1 MANRHK
7 PRPVSLTAVLTVRK
21 REHQNHLQRRNQR
34 RNLHKPPSPHQE
46 KLNTFILSS
55 PLTINTKGAPC
66 ARHLL
71 IKARL
76 TKGITLSAPPVLGPL
91 SFLETQTV

>member
-1 MANRHK
+1 MGYSHK
-7 PRPVSLTAVLTVRK
+7 PRPASLTAVPTVRK
-21 REHQNHLQRRNQR
+21 RGHQNLLQRRNQR

-55 PLTINTKGAPC
+55 PLTINTNGAPC
-66 ARHLL
+66 AHQLL